1 MVTKA
6 ISPRRSQSFE
16 RSTRA
21 PGTRRSIRR
30 AKIALAL
37 TSVVLCSQSL
47 AVDSFSRACRF
58 DQIPPG
64 LQAIAVTFFSLLG
77 APAWVRDL
85 PNHPEK
91 QKYWVLESITT
102 DYLSSRFY
110 LGARHTIYQ
119 WHQGNY
125 SGWLQKVKRD
135 SGLAR
140 DLLDRS
146 VLTDDKFK
154 IFTKNRGILFSAR
167 AGSPEI
173 VERTD
178 KIAGANPW
186 SNRWRVVGQHY
197 YYDPDRKAEVLAG
210 QTVAEDCNLA
220 AGWPR
225 P

>member
-1 MVTKA
+1 M
-6 ISPRRSQSFE
+6 
-16 RSTRA
+16 
-21 PGTRRSIRR
+21 
-30 AKIALAL
+30 
-37 TSVVLCSQSL
+37 
-47 AVDSFSRACRF
+47 
-58 DQIPPG
+58 
-64 LQAIAVTFFSLLG
+64 
-77 APAWVRDL
+77 
-85 PNHPEK
+85 
-91 QKYWVLESITT
+91 LESITT

-146 VLTDDKFK
+146 VLTDDKFQ
-154 IFTKNRGILFSAR
+154 IFTKNRGVLFSAR
-167 AGSPEI
+167 AGSPDI

-178 KIAGANPW
+178 QIAGANPW

-197 YYDPDRKAEVLAG
+197 YYNPDRKMEVLLG